1 MGQWR
6 RWIMAGL
13 MLLLGLLLSY
23 RYVPLERLSVAD
35 HLRGFPDADPRSHGL
50 RPLVLSAMFFLPFF
64 GCMAYSC
71 AGVLSRWLTREFLR
85 SFLICYGGILL
96 VFMLIDFSGN
106 ASRFSDGDG
115 VLEGAWFFYS
125 RMATPILCVLLPL
138 GTLLSALFCV
148 SRVSRSREI
157 VAALQSGQGMTRLM
171 MPVYFCGAMLALFY
185 MGCNFHW
192 APRAEGMRWANL
204 NQASGKASI
213 QATNIV
219 FYYPKGR
226 RMWMVKEFPR
236 EYAKGAPLRGVEVT
250 TQNVDGSLQSR
261 LYAKQAQWI
270 ESNQSWSFTG
280 VELSDHHRNEAPIF
294 VKPPSPCI
302 MEDWGETPAQII
314 KLGVDV
320 RNLSVPDLM
329 DLMRSDMS
337 AEWQGRD
344 PVRYA
349 TQWHYRWAQPLSCL
363 VYVILAVPLSLFVTR
378 RASGGGLAVAI
389 GLAILMVVMT
399 TVLLALGESNNMSP
413 ALAVWSPVALFSV
426 VGVCLMK
433 RRISGRPLWPLF
445 G

>member
-1 MGQWR
+1 
-6 RWIMAGL
+6 MAGL

-23 RYVPLERLSVAD
+23 HYVPLERLSVAD
-35 HLRGFPDADPRSHGL
+35 YIRGFPDADTRSHGL
-50 RPLVLSAMFFLPFF
+50 RPLVLAAIFFLPFF
-64 GCMAYSC
+64 GSIAYSC
-71 AGVLSRWLTREFLR
+71 SGVLARWLTREFLR

-96 VFMLIDFSGN
+96 VFILIDFSGN
-106 ASRFSDGDG
+106 ASRFSDGEG
-115 VLEGAWFFYS
+115 VMEGAWFFYS

-138 GTLLSALFCV
+138 GTMLSALFCV

-157 VAALQSGQGMTRLM
+157 IAALQSGRGMTRLM
-171 MPVYFCGAMLALFY
+171 LPVYFCGAMLTLFY
-185 MGCNFHW
+185 IGCNFHW

-236 EYAKGAPLRGVEVT
+236 EYAKGARLRGVEVT
-250 TQNVDGSLQSR
+250 TQHADGSLESR
-261 LYAKQAQWI
+261 LYAKEAQWI
-270 ESNQSWSFTG
+270 ESNRSWSFSG
-280 VELSDHHRNEAPIF
+280 VELSDHHRNQAPIF
-294 VKPPSPCI
+294 VKLPSPYTI
-302 MEDWGETPAQII
+302 VDFFETPAQII

-329 DLMRSDMS
+329 DLIRSDMS

-344 PVRYA
+344 PARYA
-349 TQWHYRWAQPLSCL
+349 TQLHYRWAQSLSCL
-363 VYVILAVPLSLFVTR
+363 VYVILAVPLSLYVTR
-378 RASGGGLAVAI
+378 RASGSGLAVAI
-389 GLAILMVVMT
+389 GLAILMVVVT

-413 ALAVWSPVALFSV
+413 VLAVWSPVAIFSL
-426 VGVCLMK
+426 VGICLMK
-433 RRISGRPLWPLF
+433 RRISGRPLWPPF

>member
-1 MGQWR
+1 
-6 RWIMAGL
+6 
-13 MLLLGLLLSY
+13 
-23 RYVPLERLSVAD
+23 
-35 HLRGFPDADPRSHGL
+35 
-50 RPLVLSAMFFLPFF
+50 
-64 GCMAYSC
+64 
-71 AGVLSRWLTREFLR
+71 
-85 SFLICYGGILL
+85 
-96 VFMLIDFSGN
+96 
-106 ASRFSDGDG
+106 
-115 VLEGAWFFYS
+115 
-125 RMATPILCVLLPL
+125 
-138 GTLLSALFCV
+138 
-148 SRVSRSREI
+148 
-157 VAALQSGQGMTRLM
+157 
-171 MPVYFCGAMLALFY
+171 
-185 MGCNFHW
+185 
-192 APRAEGMRWANL
+192 
-204 NQASGKASI
+204 
-213 QATNIV
+213 
-219 FYYPKGR
+219 
-226 RMWMVKEFPR
+226 
-236 EYAKGAPLRGVEVT
+236 VT

-261 LYAKQAQWI
+261 LYAKEAQWI
-270 ESNQSWSFTG
+270 ENNHSWLFTG

-413 ALAVWSPVALFSV
+413 ALAVWSPVALFSL
-426 VGVCLMK
+426 VGVRLMK
-433 RRISGRPLWPLF
+433 RRISGRPLWPLI